1 MANTIFDI
9 TTANVIDAEFTPVS
23 DIVVPNTNRINP
35 VISETTEQVSSRFP
49 TSSWSVNDWDKRT
62 LPWEGI
68 KDAVDLSHLVNTN
81 MVWQM
86 SGLDYGFVQDK
97 LFGVHGVNSAN
108 EIRDIIIGIANSGI
122 IPDGFLEGFKDTPK
136 IGVFRDDKPYCLGDG
151 TKRFVPIGNERTRE
165 LCDILYQM
173 GFKYENAGVFDGG
186 KVTYVSMKW
195 YGSEVAGENF
205 NYYVVAINSF
215 DKSKPF
221 GVYITPIRISCKNTM
236 NLAIRKAVRFW
247 SLKHTTNAHIR
258 LEEVKEGL
266 KLLGNY
272 IGAFEKEVDR
282 MKLLTCDKDKVI
294 SFLDML
300 YPIKEEDKDKPRA
313 IKNIQEQRAE
323 VLYRWEYAPDLNGME
338 NSAFRFINAVSDYED
353 HYEPLRKTDTY
364 REKRF
369 GKNLVN
375 SIKVNEAYELVNSL

>member
-1 MANTIFDI
+1 MTSTIFDI
-9 TTANVIDAEFTPVS
+9 TTANVIDAEFTP
-23 DIVVPNTNRINP
+23 INEYRNRVNP
-35 VISETTEQVSSRFP
+35 VISKSYEQVNSLFP
-49 TSSWSVNDWDKRT
+49 TSSWTVNDWDKRT

-86 SGLDYGFVQDK
+86 SGLNYGFVQDK

-136 IGVFRDDKPYCLGDG
+136 IGVFRDDNNYCLGDG

-173 GFKYENAGVFDGG
+173 GFKYENAGAFDGG

-195 YGSEVAGENF
+195 YGAEVAGENF

-215 DKSKPF
+215 DKTKPF

-247 SLKHTTNAHIR
+247 NLRHTTNAHIR

-266 KLLGNY
+266 NLLGNY

-294 SFLDML
+294 SFLDMI

-323 VLYRWEYAPDLNGME
+323 VLYRWEYAPDLDGME
-338 NSAFRFINAVSDYED
+338 HSAFRFINAVSDYED
-353 HYEPLRKTDTY
+353 HNKPSRNSAKW
-364 REKRF
+364 RENRF
-369 GKNLVN
+369 SGNLVN
-375 SIKVNEAYELVNSL
+375 NVNLNKAYELVNSL

>member
-1 MANTIFDI
+1 MTNAIFDI
-9 TTANVIDAEFTPVS
+9 ASANIIDAEFTP
-23 DIVVPNTNRINP
+23 INEYRNKINP
-35 VISETTEQVSSRFP
+35 IVSESYEQVSSLFP
-49 TSSWSVNDWDKRT
+49 TSSWTVNDWDKRA

-68 KDAVDLSHLVNTN
+68 KDAVDLSHLVNTDV
-81 MVWQM
+81 VWQM
-86 SGLDYGFVQDK
+86 SGLNYGFVQDK

-122 IPDGFLEGFKDTPK
+122 IPDGFLESFKDTPK
-136 IGVFRDDKPYCLGDG
+136 IGVFRDDNNYCLGDG
-151 TKRFVPIGNERTRE
+151 TKRFVPIGNEQTRE

-195 YGSEVAGENF
+195 YGAEVAGENF

-215 DKSKPF
+215 DKTKPF

-247 SLKHTTNAHIR
+247 NLRHTTNAHIR

-266 KLLGNY
+266 NLLGNY

-294 SFLDML
+294 SFLDMI

-313 IKNIQEQRAE
+313 IKNTQEQRAE
-323 VLYRWEYAPDLNGME
+323 VLYRWEYAPDLDGME
-338 NSAFRFINAVSDYED
+338 HSAFRFINAVSDYED
-353 HYEPLRKTDTY
+353 HNKPNRNSAKW
-364 REKRF
+364 RENRF
-369 GKNLVN
+369 SGNLINNVN
-375 SIKVNEAYELVNSL
+375 LNKAYELVNSL